1 VLIDVREPHEYK
13 ICSIPGAK
21 LIPLGEFPKHV
32 GEFDP
37 NADIAIHCRSGMRS
51 AKACAVLRQNGF
63 QHVRNVV
70 GGILAWSDKVDPSV
84 PKY

>member
-32 GEFDP
+32 DEFDP
-37 NADIAIHCRSGMRS
+37 VTPIS
-51 AKACAVLRQNGF
+51 
-63 QHVRNVV
+63 
-70 GGILAWSDKVDPSV
+70 
-84 PKY
+84 

>member
-1 VLIDVREPHEYK
+1 MPDVSATTVYFGNAPGERETADAT
-13 ICSIPGAK
+13 S
-21 LIPLGEFPKHV
+21 PLE
-32 GEFDP
+32 
-37 NADIAIHCRSGMRS
+37 AI
-51 AKACAVLRQNGF
+51 LRQNGF